1 MKNPRE
7 TLLGVPPL
15 TPTLAN
21 IRLSLRA
28 WEVRVGTICN
38 SSYEKQKNL
47 SLIVQPS
54 LLTPVSRALNGYDLV
69 YPRGVLGDVGPGA
82 LEAGSHPR

>member
-21 IRLSLRA
+21 MTLIKSL
-28 WEVRVGTICN
+28 
-38 SSYEKQKNL
+38 
-47 SLIVQPS
+47 
-54 LLTPVSRALNGYDLV
+54 
-69 YPRGVLGDVGPGA
+69 
-82 LEAGSHPR
+82 GS